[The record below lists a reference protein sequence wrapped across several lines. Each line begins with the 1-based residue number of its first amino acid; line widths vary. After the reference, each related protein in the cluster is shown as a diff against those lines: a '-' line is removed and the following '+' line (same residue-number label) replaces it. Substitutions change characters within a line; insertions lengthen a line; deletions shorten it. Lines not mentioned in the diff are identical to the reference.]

1 MTSISR
7 PHVAIR
13 FSFFTAAIIFAVV
26 VLLTWDLA
34 TDSHFTEEEREWCR
48 EEHPNLSFTECAK
61 HFTY

>member
-1 MTSISR
+1 M
-7 PHVAIR
+7 
-13 FSFFTAAIIFAVV
+13 V

>member
-1 MTSISR
+1 MTSIGT
-7 PHVAIR
+7 PHVALR

-48 EEHPNLSFTECAK
+48 EEHANLSFAEGATR
-61 HFTY
+61 FTY